1 MLTTALPTLAIILVI
16 AIVVLNQGSC
26 AHTHEH
32 AFFLQGLVAPSFCSK
47 TDQMQQD
54 RFLRRDGRPETL
66 EHFRRG
72 EPTNWPTANIWRSS
86 CLNNFLRLE
95 CWAVAFCCHNFFAV
109 TTKWTQRKK
118 SEGKIIFSFSPF
130 QKKISALTRRFRNR
144 HCSRCQRF
152 ELRHW
157 KLFLHWN
164 SYSWVEKGT
173 KRSYYLEM
181 KIWQANLD

>member
-1 MLTTALPTLAIILVI
+1 MNMLFSYRDWWHRVSVQKPIK
-16 AIVVLNQGSC
+16 
-26 AHTHEH
+26 
-32 AFFLQGLVAPSFCSK
+32 CSK
-47 TDQMQQD
+47 TDFFDETVDPRLWSIFDEVNQQTD
-54 RFLRRDGRPETL
+54 QRPIFEEVLVWTTFWDL
-66 EHFRRG
+66 NVGLLHFAAITFS
-72 EPTNWPTANIWRSS
+72 P
-86 CLNNFLRLE
+86 L
-95 CWAVAFCCHNFFAV
+95 
-109 TTKWTQRKK
+109 QQKK
-118 SEGKIIFSFSPF
+118 SAGKIIFSFSPF